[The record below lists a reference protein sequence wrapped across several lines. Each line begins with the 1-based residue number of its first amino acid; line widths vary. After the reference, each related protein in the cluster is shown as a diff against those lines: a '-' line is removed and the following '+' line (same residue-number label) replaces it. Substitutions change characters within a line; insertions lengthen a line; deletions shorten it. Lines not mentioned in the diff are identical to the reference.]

1 MEDMERRLIT
11 NDFVKP
17 VLTDIR
23 STWNIVKPG
32 LESILADNPTL
43 TFIPEDVYSECVN
56 ERAFLF
62 TSPVGFLVL
71 TIKVDQFTKDK
82 TLYMWIAYTYE
93 KGGHEWLAH
102 EEWIESVAKQLDC
115 KFIEA
120 QSNVPAFESYAVKN
134 GWDLDTRIYRRKVE

>member
-1 MEDMERRLIT
+1 MESTERRSTTEL
-11 NDFVKP
+11 P
-17 VLTDIR
+17 VFSNIR
-23 STWNIVKPG
+23 ECWDKVKPG
-32 LESILADNPTL
+32 IVEILKNNPTL

-56 ERAFLF
+56 ENAYLF
-62 TSPVGFLVL
+62 TSLKGFLVF
-71 TIKVDQFTKDK
+71 TIEIDRYTKDK

>member
-1 MEDMERRLIT
+1 MESTERRSTTEL
-11 NDFVKP
+11 P
-17 VLTDIR
+17 VFSNIR
-23 STWNIVKPG
+23 ECWDKVKPG
-32 LESILADNPTL
+32 IVEILKNNPTL

-56 ERAFLF
+56 ENAYLF
-62 TSPVGFLVL
+62 TSLKGFLVF
-71 TIKVDQFTKDK
+71 TIEIDRYTKDK

-120 QSNVPAFESYAVKN
+120 QSNVPDFESYAVKN
-134 GWDLDTRIYRRKVE
+134 GWNLDTRIYRRKVE

>member
-1 MEDMERRLIT
+1 MESTERRSTTEL
-11 NDFVKP
+11 P
-17 VLTDIR
+17 VFSNIR
-23 STWNIVKPG
+23 ECWDKVKPG
-32 LESILADNPTL
+32 IVEILKNNPTL

-56 ERAFLF
+56 ENAYLF
-62 TSPVGFLVL
+62 TSPKGFLVF
-71 TIKVDQFTKDK
+71 TIEIDRYTKDK

-134 GWDLDTRIYRRKVE
+134 GWNLDTRIYRRKVE

>member
-1 MEDMERRLIT
+1 MESTERRSTTEL
-11 NDFVKP
+11 P
-17 VLTDIR
+17 VFSNIR
-23 STWNIVKPG
+23 ERWDKVKPG
-32 LESILADNPTL
+32 IVEILKNNPTL

-56 ERAFLF
+56 ENAYLF
-62 TSPVGFLVL
+62 TSLKGFLVF
-71 TIKVDQFTKDK
+71 TIEIDRYTKDK

>member
-1 MEDMERRLIT
+1 MESTERRSTTEL
-11 NDFVKP
+11 P
-17 VLTDIR
+17 VFSNIR
-23 STWNIVKPG
+23 ECWDKVKPG
-32 LESILADNPTL
+32 IVEILKNNPTL

-56 ERAFLF
+56 ENAYLF
-62 TSPVGFLVL
+62 TSLKGFLVF
-71 TIKVDQFTKDK
+71 TIEIDRYTKDK

-134 GWDLDTRIYRRKVE
+134 GWNLDTRIYRRKVE

>member
-1 MEDMERRLIT
+1 MESTERRSTTEL
-11 NDFVKP
+11 P
-17 VLTDIR
+17 VFSNVRECWDKI
-23 STWNIVKPG
+23 KPG
-32 LESILADNPTL
+32 IVEILKNNPTL

-56 ERAFLF
+56 ENAYLF
-62 TSPVGFLVL
+62 TSLKGFLVF
-71 TIKVDQFTKDK
+71 TIEIDRYTKDK

>member
-1 MEDMERRLIT
+1 MESTERRSTTEL
-11 NDFVKP
+11 P
-17 VLTDIR
+17 VFTDIR
-23 STWNIVKPG
+23 QCWDKIKPG
-32 LESILADNPTL
+32 IVEIIKENPYL
-43 TFIPEDVYSECVN
+43 TYIPEDVYSECVN
-56 ERAFLF
+56 ENAYLF
-62 TSPVGFLVL
+62 TSPKGFLVF
-71 TIKVDQFTKDK
+71 TIEIDRYTKDK

-134 GWDLDTRIYRRKVE
+134 GWNLDTRIYRRKVE

>member
-1 MEDMERRLIT
+1 MESTERRSTSEL
-11 NDFVKP
+11 P
-17 VLTDIR
+17 VFSNIR
-23 STWNIVKPG
+23 KCWDKVKPG
-32 LESILADNPTL
+32 IVEILKNNPTL

-56 ERAFLF
+56 ENAYLF
-62 TSPVGFLVL
+62 TSPKGFLVF
-71 TIKVDQFTKDK
+71 TIEIDRYTKDK

-134 GWDLDTRIYRRKVE
+134 GWNLDTRIYRRKVE

>member
-1 MEDMERRLIT
+1 MESTERRSTTEL
-11 NDFVKP
+11 P
-17 VLTDIR
+17 VFSNIR
-23 STWNIVKPG
+23 ECWDKVKPG
-32 LESILADNPTL
+32 IVEILKNNPTL

-56 ERAFLF
+56 ENAYLF
-62 TSPVGFLVL
+62 TSLKGFLVF
-71 TIKVDQFTKDK
+71 TIEIDRYTKDK

-120 QSNVPAFESYAVKN
+120 QSNVPDFESYAVKN
-134 GWDLDTRIYRRKVE
+134 GWSLDTRIYRRKVE

>member
-1 MEDMERRLIT
+1 MESTERRSTTEL
-11 NDFVKP
+11 P
-17 VLTDIR
+17 VFSNIR
-23 STWNIVKPG
+23 ECWNKVKPG
-32 LESILADNPTL
+32 IVEILKNNPTL

-56 ERAFLF
+56 ENAYLF
-62 TSPVGFLVL
+62 TSLKGFLIF
-71 TIKVDQFTKDK
+71 TIEIDRYTKDK

-120 QSNVPAFESYAVKN
+120 QSNVPDFESYAVKN
-134 GWDLDTRIYRRKVE
+134 GWNLDTRIYRRKVE

>member
-1 MEDMERRLIT
+1 MESTERRSTTEL
-11 NDFVKP
+11 P
-17 VLTDIR
+17 VFSNIR
-23 STWNIVKPG
+23 KCWDKVKPG
-32 LESILADNPTL
+32 IVEILKNNPTL

-56 ERAFLF
+56 ENAYLF
-62 TSPVGFLVL
+62 TSLKGFLVF
-71 TIKVDQFTKDK
+71 TIEIDRYTKDK

-120 QSNVPAFESYAVKN
+120 QSNVPDFESYAVKN
-134 GWDLDTRIYRRKVE
+134 GWNLDTRIYRRKVE

>member
-1 MEDMERRLIT
+1 MESTERRSTTEL
-11 NDFVKP
+11 P
-17 VLTDIR
+17 VFSNIR
-23 STWNIVKPG
+23 KCWDKVKPG
-32 LESILADNPTL
+32 IVEILKNNPTL

-56 ERAFLF
+56 ENAYLF
-62 TSPVGFLVL
+62 TSPKGFLVF
-71 TIKVDQFTKDK
+71 TIEIDRYTKDK

-102 EEWIESVAKQLDC
+102 KEWIESVAKQLDC

-134 GWDLDTRIYRRKVE
+134 GWNLDTRIYRRKVE

>member
-1 MEDMERRLIT
+1 MESTERRSTTEL
-11 NDFVKP
+11 P
-17 VLTDIR
+17 VFSNIR
-23 STWNIVKPG
+23 ECWNKVKPG
-32 LESILADNPTL
+32 IVEILKNNPTL

-56 ERAFLF
+56 ENAYLF
-62 TSPVGFLVL
+62 TSLKGFLIF
-71 TIKVDQFTKDK
+71 TIEIDRYTKDK

-120 QSNVPAFESYAVKN
+120 QSNVPDFESYAVKN
-134 GWDLDTRIYRRKVE
+134 GWSLDTRIYRRKVE

>member
-1 MEDMERRLIT
+1 MESTERRSTTEL
-11 NDFVKP
+11 P
-17 VLTDIR
+17 VFSNVRKCWDKI
-23 STWNIVKPG
+23 KPG
-32 LESILADNPTL
+32 IVEILKNNPTL

-56 ERAFLF
+56 ENAYLF
-62 TSPVGFLVL
+62 TSLKGFLVF
-71 TIKVDQFTKDK
+71 TIEIDRYTKDK